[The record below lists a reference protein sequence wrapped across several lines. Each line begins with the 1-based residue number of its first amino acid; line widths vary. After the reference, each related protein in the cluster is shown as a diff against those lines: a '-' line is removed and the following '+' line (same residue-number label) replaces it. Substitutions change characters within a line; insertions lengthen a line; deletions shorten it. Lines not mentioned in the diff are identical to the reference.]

1 MWWGYYTSYYLLI
14 PAILFTFYAQ
24 AKVSSNFKRY
34 SKVRNDRNL
43 TGAQAARMVLDANGL
58 RDVQIETV
66 RGSLTDHY
74 DPRGRVLRLSETV
87 CNVNSIAAVSV
98 ACHEAGHALQ
108 HAQNYVPLKIRNGIV
123 PVVNLASNLCW
134 PLAIIGII
142 LLGNG
147 SYIGDT
153 LFNIAVIAMLAVI
166 LFHAVTLPV
175 EFNASRRA
183 LQQMEELGIVDD
195 MELPGAK
202 KVLRAAA
209 MTYVAALATAIA
221 NLLRLLN
228 LPETVLELLKSGFLT
243 TGHAKVVLGLPTPEL
258 QEQAA
263 QIIADN
269 QLNVRQAE
277 ALCKKLA
284 KPPKAPAEPAPIDTL
299 PVEVEES
306 LKEVLGSEVNVAYH
320 GGKGKLTVHFYSDE
334 QLKAFANLLGK
345 YQQ

>member
-74 DPRGRVLRLSETV
+74 DPRGRVRRLSETV

-123 PVVNLASNLCW
+123 PFVNLASNLCW

-166 LFHAVTLPV
+166 LFPAVNRP
-175 EFNASRRA
+175 
-183 LQQMEELGIVDD
+183 
-195 MELPGAK
+195 
-202 KVLRAAA
+202 AA

-221 NLLRLLN
+221 NLLRLLAIRGN
-228 LPETVLELLKSGFLT
+228 R
-243 TGHAKVVLGLPTPEL
+243 
-258 QEQAA
+258 
-263 QIIADN
+263 D
-269 QLNVRQAE
+269 
-277 ALCKKLA
+277 
-284 KPPKAPAEPAPIDTL
+284 
-299 PVEVEES
+299 
-306 LKEVLGSEVNVAYH
+306 
-320 GGKGKLTVHFYSDE
+320 
-334 QLKAFANLLGK
+334 
-345 YQQ
+345 